1 MPSFRK
7 VLGKPESEMS
17 EKEKNSQKE
26 YNKKVKKLKGCVE
39 NFKKAIKE
47 RKDEISK
54 HTVEKDFEMC
64 FDDYIKSKKL
74 FSRTNKI
81 IKEMYKK
88 IEKIRKDS
96 EEINLTSKENIEA
109 YCKWCFGFKEEK
121 QNQKG
126 YIKRSAIDNPEVIK
140 LFSSIE
146 NTFKDVFQKMHE
158 KYTTNACNYF
168 KNVFPNKFN
177 KFKSENFSEMTSKID
192 ATLFFNVHD
201 VFYDSKERTEINR
214 NVYNNLRKY
223 DNKEIT
229 KESIENYVKDLG
241 DSFVS
246 KKKDSAFKEKEVLV
260 AFENVKEAVGKKLN
274 SVLNSITVKGWS
286 KERAAGKQ
294 KSDFSEKLDSKLIE
308 NSKKI
313 GNDILRVI
321 EGLTKEL
328 KNHGVTITGKPGTRI
343 DYKIFRNMILDTD
356 FEKFETESLEK
367 KITKIK
373 IECRKPT
380 ICKDAFKN
388 CMNLEEIWIPGD
400 LEDIEDGV
408 FVNSKYLK
416 KVHVPKS
423 TGMILPNLQEKIS
436 KQCKHKVQFV
446 TD

>member
-1 MPSFRK
+1 M
-7 VLGKPESEMS
+7 
-17 EKEKNSQKE
+17 
-26 YNKKVKKLKGCVE
+26 
-39 NFKKAIKE
+39 
-47 RKDEISK
+47 
-54 HTVEKDFEMC
+54 
-64 FDDYIKSKKL
+64 
-74 FSRTNKI
+74 
-81 IKEMYKK
+81 
-88 IEKIRKDS
+88 
-96 EEINLTSKENIEA
+96 
-109 YCKWCFGFKEEK
+109 
-121 QNQKG
+121 
-126 YIKRSAIDNPEVIK
+126 
-140 LFSSIE
+140 
-146 NTFKDVFQKMHE
+146 
-158 KYTTNACNYF
+158 
-168 KNVFPNKFN
+168 
-177 KFKSENFSEMTSKID
+177 
-192 ATLFFNVHD
+192 
-201 VFYDSKERTEINR
+201 
-214 NVYNNLRKY
+214 
-223 DNKEIT
+223 
-229 KESIENYVKDLG
+229 G

-246 KKKDSAFKEKEVLV
+246 KKKDSAFKEEEVLV
-260 AFENVKEAVGKKLN
+260 AFENVKEAVKEKLN

-286 KERAAGKQ
+286 KKRAAGKQ

-423 TGMILPNLQEKIS
+423 TGMILPNLQEKIL